1 MQTSAQIH
9 QLLHNTHQQQMDDSM
24 VSALSLPFD
33 ASTPS
38 SSGQPPLFSPNS
50 SDACTGGSRAAQSST
65 TEGSEKL
72 LANSFLLDQNDEKPS
87 QMADGKGMI
96 VGTTETATTARTSV
110 EVEDAAEEKEKKL
123 DEVAVIDGVAEK
135 ETVEEIERP
144 SEKSAKE
151 EEEANSEERRR
162 QNWVESKTT
171 DLIRKQLAEIE
182 REITRRMQNKNV
194 KKMDEQEMNQ
204 LLLNHGFGLPQH
216 QPVEE
221 ANGDGRADQQ
231 QQKSALPFGDTSEP
245 KLGTDSPSLDQLSQS
260 LINPQPPVSQHPL
273 YFPQPFIPGGQ
284 MPFSIAGAHFPHQQT
299 LATSFLA
306 QMCPPEQFAMPQPFA
321 APSAGLLYQ
330 SPHHPIAGSAI
341 SVPFLPQQSTPPTV
355 ATQSPSPPFAQMLP
369 PSLSDITPEMAA
381 QLLAQLQ
388 QQNPS
393 LIQNLVVGQQQQH
406 QQQQSQPAPS
416 AADSPWTGTSPVN
429 NGPLPLGERHNTA
442 PAPLPAPPRGPQ
454 SSVANRRTSAA
465 LGPTRK
471 SFSGVSGTAQDLNG
485 GHAQRQTM
493 EWAGDSGVEK
503 GGTTGEK
510 TEPVWVMRESYLKRR
525 EREEQRRLRKEHSSR
540 GKDGDEAEA
549 EGEETDKLLLN
560 GRAEGAR
567 GEGGATAEENGGE
580 RSTAK
585 TTAEEGE
592 EHGTGP
598 KRKGSKKEVIIHE
611 PAVLIEGVL
620 FRARYLGSTQMSS
633 DGRHTKSSRMAQAQE
648 AVARV
653 KAPDGE
659 LQPSTEIDLF
669 ISTEKIMVLN
679 TDLQRISETDV
690 RQDILMDHSL
700 RSISYIADIGDLVVL
715 MARRVPSQQEQAE
728 DDAGETIR
736 KTPRVICHIF
746 ESDESAFIA
755 QSIGQAFQVAYVEF
769 LRANGIEDPNYLR
782 DIDYQEVLNSQE
794 LLGEEL
800 EMLARKET
808 QKDVVVSKKSGETL
822 GVVVVESGWGSMLP
836 TVVIANMAPRGGRSR
851 SNHLN
856 IGDQLI
862 GINGISLVGL
872 PLSAAQQNIKNVRSS
887 TAVRLT
893 VVSTPPVVE
902 VRIRR
907 PDTKYQLGFSV
918 IANMAPG
925 GAASRSNHLNIGDQL
940 IGINGISLVGLP
952 LSAAQQNIK
961 NVRSSTAV
969 RLTVV
974 STPPVVE
981 VRIRRPDTKYQLGFS
996 VQNGVICSLLRG
1008 GIAERGGI
1016 RVGHR
1021 IIEINHL
1028 SVVAIPHER
1037 IVNMLATAT
1046 GEIHMKTM
1054 PTSMFRLLTGQ
1065 EVPNY
1070 I

>member
-1 MQTSAQIH
+1 MQTTTAQMQ
-9 QLLHNTHQQQMDDSM
+9 QLLHNNHHQQRDHS
-24 VSALSLPFD
+24 VSVLPLPFD
-33 ASTPS
+33 APSPPS

-50 SDACTGGSRAAQSST
+50 SDSSAVGGDHNASQNST
-65 TEGSEKL
+65 ADGGGKMLTD
-72 LANSFLLDQNDEKPS
+72 SFLLDQKSELPS
-87 QMADGKGMI
+87 QMADGKEM
-96 VGTTETATTARTSV
+96 TAAATEAAT
-110 EVEDAAEEKEKKL
+110 EEKTLAQTSAGGEDRGEEDKKMGE
-123 DEVAVIDGVAEK
+123 DSAHDRTAEK
-135 ETVEEIERP
+135 ETVKEEIAQE
-144 SEKSAKE
+144 SKEKKGESGENE
-151 EEEANSEERRR
+151 EEERRR
-162 QNWVESKTT
+162 QNWSESKTT

-182 REITRRMQNKNV
+182 REIARRMQNKNV

-204 LLLNHGFGLPQH
+204 LLLNHAFGFQQQMQNGRRQGED
-216 QPVEE
+216 VR
-221 ANGDGRADQQ
+221 GDGQQ
-231 QQKSALPFGDTSEP
+231 TESDGSSEP
-245 KLGTDSPSLDQLSQS
+245 KLATDSPCLDQLCQS
-260 LINPQPPVSQHPL
+260 LINPQPSVSQHPL
-273 YFPQPFIPGGQ
+273 YFPQPFVPGGQ
-284 MPFSIAGAHFPHQQT
+284 LPFSVAGVHFPHQQT
-299 LATSFLA
+299 MTTSFLT
-306 QMCPPEQFAMPQPFA
+306 QMCPQEQFAMPQPFA
-321 APSAGLLYQ
+321 APPPAALFGQ
-330 SPHHPIAGSAI
+330 TQHHPFHGAPFA
-341 SVPFLPQQSTPPTV
+341 VPFLPQQPTPPPLPTTV
-355 ATQSPSPPFAQMLP
+355 AQSPSPPFAQMLP

-388 QQNPS
+388 QHNPS
-393 LIQNLVVGQQQQH
+393 LIQNLVMGQQQLH
-406 QQQQSQPAPS
+406 HHSQLGPFRAD
-416 AADSPWTGTSPVN
+416 ADSLPPATFARSASLS
-429 NGPLPLGERHNTA
+429 NGPLSPLGGGCSAA
-442 PAPLPAPPRGPQ
+442 PSPLPAPPRGPQ
-454 SSVANRRTSAA
+454 SSVASRRASAGRA
-465 LGPTRK
+465 PARR
-471 SFSGVSGTAQDLNG
+471 SFSGKSGAQNEIGTL
-485 GHAQRQTM
+485 HQRQTM
-493 EWAGDSGVEK
+493 EWPGSNGEK
-503 GGTTGEK
+503 GGTTASSSSNTEKDK
-510 TEPVWVMRESYLKRR
+510 TEPIWVMRESYLKRR
-525 EREEQRRLRKEHSSR
+525 EREEQRRLRKDNEEALR
-540 GKDGDEAEA
+540 GKEAEETET
-549 EGEETDKLLLN
+549 EGGKETDQLLLG
-560 GRAEGAR
+560 GRTTQAAR
-567 GEGGATAEENGGE
+567 GEGGAVAAEENGTEKNAANGGT
-580 RSTAK
+580 RP
-585 TTAEEGE
+585 TTEEE
-592 EHGTGP
+592 EEQGGTGP

-633 DGRHTKSSRMAQAQE
+633 DGRPSKSSRMAQAQE

-715 MARRVPSQQEQAE
+715 MARRVPSQQEQTE
-728 DDAGETIR
+728 DEAGGETIR
-736 KTPRVICHIF
+736 KSPRVICHIF
-746 ESDESAFIA
+746 ESEESAFIA

-822 GVVVVESGWGSMLP
+822 GIVVVESGWGSMLP
-836 TVVIANMAPRGGRSR
+836 TVVIANMAPGGAASR
-851 SNHLN
+851 SNQLN

-872 PLSAAQQNIKNVRSS
+872 PLSAAQQNIKNVRSA
-887 TAVRLT
+887 TA
-893 VVSTPPVVE
+893 
-902 VRIRR
+902 I
-907 PDTKYQLGFSV
+907 
-918 IANMAPG
+918 
-925 GAASRSNHLNIGDQL
+925 
-940 IGINGISLVGLP
+940 
-952 LSAAQQNIK
+952 
-961 NVRSSTAV
+961 

-1021 IIEINHL
+1021 IIEINHQ

-1065 EVPNY
+1065 EIPNY

>member
-1 MQTSAQIH
+1 MQTSAQLH
-9 QLLHNTHQQQMDDSM
+9 QLLHNTHQQQMDDPM
-24 VSALSLPFD
+24 VGALSLSFD

-50 SDACTGGSRAAQSST
+50 SDACTGGSRT

-96 VGTTETATTARTSV
+96 AATTGTATTARTSV
-110 EVEDAAEEKEKKL
+110 EVEGTAEEKEKL
-123 DEVAVIDGVAEK
+123 DDEVAVIDGVAEK
-135 ETVEEIERP
+135 ETVEEIERA

-151 EEEANSEERRR
+151 EEEASAVNSEERRR

-231 QQKSALPFGDTSEP
+231 QQKSALPFGDSSEP
-245 KLGTDSPSLDQLSQS
+245 KLATDSPSLDQLSQS
-260 LINPQPPVSQHPL
+260 LINSQPPVSQHPL

-330 SPHHPIAGSAI
+330 SPHHSFPGSAI
-341 SVPFLPQQSTPPTV
+341 SVPFLPQQPTPPTV

-393 LIQNLVVGQQQQH
+393 LIQNLVVGQQQQ
-406 QQQQSQPAPS
+406 QQQQPQPAPS

-429 NGPLPLGERHNTA
+429 NGPLPLGERHNIA

-471 SFSGVSGTAQDLNG
+471 SFSGGSGTAQDLNG
-485 GHAQRQTM
+485 GIAQRQTM

-560 GRAEGAR
+560 GRAEGPR
-567 GEGGATAEENGGE
+567 GDATAEENGGE
-580 RSTAK
+580 RNTAK
-585 TTAEEGE
+585 TAAAEEGE

-746 ESDESAFIA
+746 ESEESAFIA

-808 QKDVVVSKKSGETL
+808 QKDVVLSKKSGETL

-836 TVVIANMAPRGGRSR
+836 TV
-851 SNHLN
+851 
-856 IGDQLI
+856 
-862 GINGISLVGL
+862 
-872 PLSAAQQNIKNVRSS
+872 
-887 TAVRLT
+887 
-893 VVSTPPVVE
+893 
-902 VRIRR
+902 
-907 PDTKYQLGFSV
+907 V